1 MKRSHVSLL
10 TVLLALSASPPA
22 LARDWSVELT
32 VHESAGIDRAAEP
45 VSGGVPLPMGLV
57 KQPTDVHLTDANGKE
72 VPAQFSAINRWGHD
86 GSVCWLLVQS
96 RATVPAKGA
105 VKFYLKPG
113 AQKQKPKH
121 VVRVENKKDEVLVY
135 VPVNLGDGK
144 GAQDIMWAFRKDRPT
159 HGAELVL
166 KNGEVYR
173 PGPPEQIVVEESGPE
188 RAVVMMKGR
197 HLPVKDGAS
206 LPYCYG
212 YILRLRACSG
222 EMTLRMS
229 YALTN
234 SQQPVIGMPLVKSAT
249 VSSLSRGN
257 PKTDET
263 LTGDNWIA
271 TRKEKRWQMMTVR
284 YLKEN
289 MPAKLAVENKAIVF
303 KPWGDREQFLDI
315 YSYKTYEI
323 ELAFG
328 SDGLDKAKGD
338 KTAAVFNDYLRF
350 WPDPKWV
357 SDSRAWGDFGYLAP
371 CDAATAKQI
380 TRRFRPFNM
389 KGYAE
394 RRLKEPWGQNAWR
407 HVGADP
413 EFESGSSGAP
423 GGGYEPLLKTS
434 HLYLTYLQT
443 GDRRYFD
450 ELEKVSVH
458 WRDRRYIHFDKPM
471 GTTRWEG
478 SGFYRT
484 HYRAGAKKYAA
495 VQAPAAKVR
504 RYDRAW
510 NYGGPW
516 GPMDTQHFSVDEV
529 VNYYYLTGDRQCL
542 DALDAYG
549 QQAVSF
555 AARTMSGSGGT
566 VSRAHGWVTRALVSV
581 YEATNDKKFL
591 AAARKAVNY
600 IVEHQDKRIGTISP
614 YDAKETR
621 GRNKGKLARQ
631 VPFMAA
637 AVGMSLG
644 RFYRHHPEEE
654 VRDAILGMADWLCY
668 DDALINKPQ
677 GFSYSWY
684 ADRPGGRSSSGHRC
698 MSTMGWA
705 YLATGQKRYM
715 DAANAHA
722 QIGKLGE
729 KRALGY
735 WQVNGFGQEYVTL
748 TRSKQERTPPAA
760 VTDLAA
766 QALGGGKVQLTWTA
780 PGDDGDQGTAAEYQ
794 IKYATIEIKERSDW
808 RNKPDTELSFW
819 AATNCKGEPKPSRA
833 GAKETFT
840 VAGLQPGTVWFALK
854 TYDEQPNQSDL
865 SNVVKVEVK

>member
-1 MKRSHVSLL
+1 MYKKILCVV
-10 TVLLALSASPPA
+10 VLIMCVPA
-22 LARDWSVELT
+22 LGADWSVKLT
-32 VHESAGIDRAAEP
+32 VQESAGVERKGEP
-45 VSGGVPLPMGLV
+45 VSGGVPMPMGLV
-57 KQPTDVHLTDANGKE
+57 KQPGDVHLEDADGKE

-96 RATVPAKGA
+96 RSDVKAKGA
-105 VKFYLKPG
+105 TTFFLKPG
-113 AQKQKPKH
+113 KQKAKSHLPLSIKEEGEDLRLT
-121 VVRVENKKDEVLVY
+121 VRTTAHTATIPFKKKRL
-135 VPVNLGDGK
+135 
-144 GAQDIMWAFRKDRPT
+144 WAHAT
-159 HGAELVL
+159 LTL

-173 PGPPEQIVVEESGPE
+173 SAPPERVVVEERGPE
-188 RAVVMMKGR
+188 RVVIMMSGR
-197 HLPVKDGAS
+197 HEPVKPGAS

-212 YILRLRACSG
+212 YIVRVRWHAG
-222 EMTLRMS
+222 QAHRHVS
-229 YALTN
+229 YTLTN
-234 SQQPVIGMPLVKSAT
+234 SRQPVIGMPLVKSMRIWIDRAGGT
-249 VSSLSRGN
+249 RGEVEVM
-257 PKTDET
+257 KGDDWIVAQRQKVWT
-263 LTGDNWIA
+263 LA
-271 TRKEKRWQMMTVR
+271 AVR
-284 YLKEN
+284 HLKEN
-289 MPAKLAVENKAIVF
+289 SPASLALRDVALNPPELVL
-303 KPWGDREQFLDI
+303 KPWGDTEQFLDI
-315 YSYKTYEI
+315 YSRKTYEI
-323 ELAFG
+323 LSDAWTGKLDRAACDKKAAAF
-328 SDGLDKAKGD
+328 
-338 KTAAVFNDYLRF
+338 NNYLRF

-357 SDSRAWGDFGYLAP
+357 SDSRAWGDFGYVAP
-371 CDAATAKQI
+371 CDEATAKQL

-389 KGYAE
+389 KGYVE
-394 RRLKEPWGQNAWR
+394 RRLKEKWSENAWR
-407 HVGADP
+407 HIGADP

-471 GTTRWEG
+471 GTARWEG

-495 VQAPAAKVR
+495 VQPPKSKVR
-504 RYDRAW
+504 RHDRAW
-510 NYGGPW
+510 NYGGGW

-555 AARTMSGSGGT
+555 AHRTMGGKGGS

-591 AAARKAVNY
+591 AAARKAVKY
-600 IVEHQDKRIGTISP
+600 IVDHQDKRIGTISP

-621 GRNKGKLARQ
+621 GRNKGKYARQ

-644 RFYRHHPEEE
+644 RFYRHYPQED

-668 DDALINKPQ
+668 DDAMRNKPP

-715 DAANAHA
+715 DAADAHA
-722 QIGKLGE
+722 QIAKLGE

-735 WQVNGFGQEYVTL
+735 WQINGFGQEYVTL
-748 TRSKQERTPPAA
+748 KRSKQERTPLAA
-760 VTDLAA
+760 VADLAA
-766 QALGGGKVQLTWTA
+766 TALGGGKVKLAWTA
-780 PGDDGDQGTAAEYQ
+780 PGGDRNVDQPGPVAEYQ
-794 IKYATIEIKERSDW
+794 VKHATKEIKERSDW
-808 RNKPDTELSFW
+808 RKKADVEISFW
-819 AATNCKGEPKPSRA
+819 AATNCTGEPKPGNA
-833 GAKETFT
+833 GAKESYT
-840 VAGLQPGTVWFALK
+840 VEGLTPGTYWFALK
-854 TYDEQPNQSDL
+854 SYSKKPNQSDL
-865 SNVVKVEVK
+865 SNVVKVDVK